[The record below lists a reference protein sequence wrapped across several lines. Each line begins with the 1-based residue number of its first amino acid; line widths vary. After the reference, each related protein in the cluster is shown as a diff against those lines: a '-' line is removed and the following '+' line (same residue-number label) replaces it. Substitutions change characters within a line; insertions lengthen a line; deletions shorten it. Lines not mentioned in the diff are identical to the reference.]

1 MPLIAS
7 VGTAIP
13 PYEVRQAESQDFA
26 RKIFQG
32 SFLDLE
38 RLLRVFESTNIE
50 RRYFCTQ
57 LDWFEKEHSWEEKN
71 NLFIEKAICLGAEA
85 ITACLRKTKLK
96 PVDIDAILYVNS
108 SGIATPSIDAY
119 LSNLLSMKEELIR
132 LPIWGLGCA
141 GGVAGIARG
150 HDLALAHPQGK
161 ILVCCIELCGLTFVF
176 NDRSKSNLIATS
188 LFADGAAAAL
198 IIGDEVEH
206 TRIFSGVASDDKVNP
221 SPQILAAHSFTWP
234 DTLGV
239 MGWNVQKQGM
249 MVIFSKDIPSLIMKN
264 IRTQVERFTRSQDIS
279 LKDISR
285 FIMHPG
291 GTKVLEAYE
300 NALNLAPDVLDPV
313 KKVLKDHGN
322 MSSCT
327 VLYVLEKELQRRH
340 QQGEYGL
347 MLAMGPGF
355 SCEQV
360 MLRW

>member
-7 VGTAIP
+7 VGTAVP
-13 PYEVRQAESQDFA
+13 PYEVRQSESQDYA
-26 RKIFQG
+26 RKIFRD
-32 SFLDLE
+32 SFQDLE
-38 RLLRVFESTNIE
+38 RLLRVFESTQIE
-50 RRYFCTQ
+50 RRYFCTP
-57 LDWFEKEHSWEEKN
+57 LKWFEKEHSWEEKN

-96 PVDIDAILYVNS
+96 PVDIDAIIYVNS

-119 LSNLLSMKEELIR
+119 LSNLLSMKEEVIR

-150 HDLALAHPQGK
+150 LDLALAHPRGK

-198 IIGDEVEH
+198 IVGDEVEQS
-206 TRIFSGVASDDKVNP
+206 RIFSERASGEQANFAP
-221 SPQILAAHSFTWP
+221 HILAAQSFTWP

-249 MVIFSKDIPSLIMKN
+249 TVIFSKDIPTLIMKN
-264 IRTQVERFTRSQDIS
+264 MRTQVERFTQNQNLS

-300 NALNLAPDVLDPV
+300 NALNLAPDVLDSV
-313 KKVLKDHGN
+313 KEVLKNHGN

-327 VLYVLEKELQRRH
+327 VLYVLEKELQRQH
-340 QQGEYGL
+340 QQGEYGI
-347 MLAMGPGF
+347 MLAVGPGF